1 MKNKIDCYHFKEKQ
15 REILCFVHSYLSSIL
30 SRPSSYVTWYT
41 ILLTGKKIMD
51 LDYQLI
57 LNIVLLVL
65 AIVLIFISLVLIYC
79 QTFSLKV
86 DVGLLI
92 IPTCCMILLLIFY
105 VSQLQSY
112 FGVSSARKIDLI
124 LLSVSGLFSL
134 LFFIL
139 IGALMIYCQRVNEAN
154 NIEAENH
161 ISLLKDSRGPSISVY
176 PKSISI
182 LSQ

>member
-1 MKNKIDCYHFKEKQ
+1 
-15 REILCFVHSYLSSIL
+15 
-30 SRPSSYVTWYT
+30 
-41 ILLTGKKIMD
+41 MD

-124 LLSVSGLFSL
+124 LLSVTGLFSL

-161 ISLLKDSRGPSISVY
+161 ISLLKNSRGPSISVY
-176 PKSISI
+176 PKSSSI

>member
-1 MKNKIDCYHFKEKQ
+1 MIAIISKKNKEKYCVLS
-15 REILCFVHSYLSSIL
+15 IHNLSSIL
-30 SRPSSYVTWYT
+30 SRVSTPSSYVTWYT

-124 LLSVSGLFSL
+124 LVAYQ
-134 LFFIL
+134 L
-139 IGALMIYCQRVNEAN
+139 IWIRVNM
-154 NIEAENH
+154 
-161 ISLLKDSRGPSISVY
+161 
-176 PKSISI
+176 
-182 LSQ
+182 